1 MCWLIGR
8 RRERR
13 AHSPFLL
20 LGVDQHQ
27 TSAQPISRCIDRS
40 NREETHRTRSG
51 VVTLLAR
58 LTKQE
63 LNCRACGFLDLH
75 IPPSLQSLAQETP
88 SKAVRRPATQ
98 GWRQWLCDAHHGC
111 SKRPPIDPTLHAS
124 PAHRYMRAGAS
135 PEPPGGPIPRGPA
148 GFEGN
153 GALWSIVAPRS
164 VCIEGRTT
172 TSDDAGPGG
181 PGSSII
187 LVSAASGRGSG
198 RIAHGVALLLFI
210 GAALCRVEPSCVG
223 GRRVGGQ
230 GSQQEPRRAPRA
242 MVPLGRAGLG

>member
-1 MCWLIGR
+1 LDDDEREGHILPSCFSESINTNERATDLSVRIDIIDRSIESRGDASNEIGR
-8 RRERR
+8 RHIAR
-13 AHSPFLL
+13 
-20 LGVDQHQ
+20 
-27 TSAQPISRCIDRS
+27 
-40 NREETHRTRSG
+40 
-51 VVTLLAR
+51 AR
-58 LTKQE
+58 LTKHE
-63 LNCRACGFLDLH
+63 LNCRACGFLALH

-98 GWRQWLCDAHHGC
+98 GRRQWLCDAHHGC
-111 SKRPPIDPTLHAS
+111 SKRPPIDRSHLACITSSSLYAGRRV
-124 PAHRYMRAGAS
+124 ARATWG
-135 PEPPGGPIPRGPA
+135 PDPPWACWI
-148 GFEGN
+148 

-164 VCIEGRTT
+164 VCIEGRTA
-172 TSDDAGPGG
+172 TSDDAK
-181 PGSSII
+181 GSSII
-187 LVSAASGRGSG
+187 LVSAASGRGGG